1 MNWEK
6 TENFTDFRLPFAV
19 SVDFLAI
26 LRRQFY
32 NEVVS
37 FSLLCNVETPACSG
51 GMEKK

>member
-19 SVDFLAI
+19 FVDFLAI
-26 LRRQFY
+26 LKRQFY
-32 NEVVS
+32 NKFVPLS
-37 FSLLCNVETPACSG
+37 RLCKGGTPACSG